1 MDDTLVFVD
10 KENHLP
16 IDKEITLSTS
26 SLLDRIK
33 GHQKLFADDATV
45 ALQAAVPA
53 AVHGA
58 AVEGACGAA
67 SGSGPSL
74 SPEVEASQPRP
85 KLIEEIEEYRQ
96 KTLEL
101 GSGSDCDAKVLSVW
115 LHYAQLQTCAP
126 TSLTTLHYAIHF
138 ALCIT
143 RHSHPPRGR
152 VRSPLFSPCRVQGRG
167 ADRRRAAELQEHEA
181 QGDRHERRRLLRTV
195 VPA

>member
-85 KLIEEIEEYRQ
+85 ELIEAYRR

-101 GSGSDCDAKVLSVW
+101 ELGSDGAEALRVW
-115 LHYAQLQTCAP
+115 LRYAQLQRCAP
-126 TSLTTLHYAIHF
+126 TSLTTLHYVIHF

-152 VRSPLFSPCRVQGRG
+152 VRSPLFPPCRVQGRG

-181 QGDRHERRRLLRTV
+181 QGDRRERRRLLRTV

>member
-16 IDKEITLSTS
+16 VDKEITLSAS

-74 SPEVEASQPRP
+74 SPEVEASQPRLE
-85 KLIEEIEEYRQ
+85 LIEAYRR

-101 GSGSDCDAKVLSVW
+101 GSDGAEALRVW
-115 LHYAQLQTCAP
+115 LRYAQLQTCAP
-126 TSLTTLHYAIHF
+126 TSLTTLHYVIHF

-152 VRSPLFSPCRVQGRG
+152 VRSPLFSPCRVQG
-167 ADRRRAAELQEHEA
+167 
-181 QGDRHERRRLLRTV
+181 
-195 VPA
+195 

>member
-16 IDKEITLSTS
+16 VDKEITLSAS

-45 ALQAAVPA
+45 ALQATVPA

-58 AVEGACGAA
+58 EVEGACGAA

-74 SPEVEASQPRP
+74 SPEAEASQPRP
-85 KLIEEIEEYRQ
+85 KLIEAYRQ

-101 GSGSDCDAKVLSVW
+101 GSDRGAEALSVW
-115 LHYAQLQTCAP
+115 LRYAQLQTCAP

-167 ADRRRAAELQEHEA
+167 ADRRRAAELQVHEA
-181 QGDRHERRRLLRTV
+181 QGDRRGRRRLLRTV